1 MSNDILTDAD
11 AGSTRQVN
19 TGEIVEL
26 RLEENPSTGYRWK
39 VNVEPPDG
47 ATIAASAWL
56 GLSGLG
62 ANQVIGG
69 FGIHVFD
76 ITAQHPGRVTLR
88 AKRSHEGEGSE
99 VERKS
104 FVLEVRAT
112 KVTNPLMTS

>member
-19 TGEIVEL
+19 AGEIVEL
-26 RLEENPSTGYRWK
+26 RLEENPSTGYQWK
-39 VNVEPPDG
+39 VNVEPHDG

-69 FGIHVFD
+69 FGIHVVD
-76 ITAQHPGRVTLR
+76 ITAQHSGRGCYADRERCARKRPGAERVGC
-88 AKRSHEGEGSE
+88 API
-99 VERKS
+99 
-104 FVLEVRAT
+104 AIIA
-112 KVTNPLMTS
+112 